1 MSLRSQ
7 MNGENSSNNYQNTNQ
22 EKVSTDQEIQKK
34 ILNVLKNLESNHEKT
49 TLNLSDEDK
58 LYISRM
64 TDQIK
69 RSNTHEIKVN
79 IETDDNL
86 SEFIKQKIDEKFD
99 EKIPNLRTK
108 QTMEQF
114 KWSLMRIED
123 KQEILDDNIESV
135 HKWATYFKSAL
146 MLTLFAVL
154 LISVVATF
162 MGGLFNVLGF
172 DHMYKGLE
180 YQICLLYTYPSP
192 RD

>member
-1 MSLRSQ
+1 M
-7 MNGENSSNNYQNTNQ
+7 
-22 EKVSTDQEIQKK
+22 
-34 ILNVLKNLESNHEKT
+34 
-49 TLNLSDEDK
+49 NLSDEDK

-86 SEFIKQKIDEKFD
+86 SEFIKQKID
-99 EKIPNLRTK
+99 
-108 QTMEQF
+108 
-114 KWSLMRIED
+114 
-123 KQEILDDNIESV
+123 DNIESV

-162 MGGLFNVLGF
+162 MGGLF
-172 DHMYKGLE
+172 
-180 YQICLLYTYPSP
+180 
-192 RD
+192 